1 MAGITGYFFAQYFF
15 QLQLTGCLVVSVIFI
30 FTTIFIETWL
40 YMIKQSKANLKIK
53 QDRKKWQKDQQL
65 KAEYSVKSKKGYRTE
80 LSPKEKIKK
89 E

>member
-1 MAGITGYFFAQYFF
+1 
-15 QLQLTGCLVVSVIFI
+15 
-30 FTTIFIETWL
+30 
-40 YMIKQSKANLKIK
+40 MIKQSKANLKIK